1 MKITEFF
8 STDYIN
14 YGAYDNIR
22 KIASV
27 IDGMKISMRKCLYT
41 VLDNNINAPIK
52 VSQLMSKVSEKTNY
66 LHGEQSLYGVIVG
79 MAQNFIDSNN
89 IPYFRREG
97 AFGNRLIK
105 DAAASRYI
113 FTCKEKYL
121 DLIFR
126 DDDSEIIGNQLFE
139 GDYIEP
145 QVYVPIIPMLL
156 VNGSIGLTTG
166 FSQKILQ
173 RNPKEL
179 IKWILCKLD
188 NKKFTGDLLPWYNGF
203 KGTITKGQE
212 DKSFIV
218 KGHYIKLNN
227 HEIEIDEL
235 PIGYDLRSYLTVL
248 DKLVEDK
255 KIKDYEDLSESNNF
269 KIKVS
274 FYRNQGLDLNNCDII
289 SELKLFKSFT
299 ECYTSLYENNKVV
312 EYNSPFEILED
323 YYKVR
328 YEYYKKRKDNLITK
342 MDNNIRLTVSKY
354 IFIKAIIEGELNIKN
369 KNIKEIEEQLV
380 NIKNII
386 KNNDSYDYLLNMP
399 MHSITKEKYLKL
411 KEQLLELKEN
421 YKILLNTSIEQ
432 MWKNDLVELLKSLK
446 INKVLE

>member
-1 MKITEFF
+1 MDITEFF
-8 STDYIN
+8 STSYID
-14 YGAYDNIR
+14 YGAYDNVR
-22 KIASV
+22 KIASA

-41 VLDNNINAPIK
+41 VLDNNINTPIK

-89 IPYFRREG
+89 IPYFKREG

-105 DAAASRYI
+105 EAAASRYI

-121 DLIFR
+121 DLIFK
-126 DDDSEIIGNQLFE
+126 DVDTEIIGKQLFE

-156 VNGSIGLTTG
+156 INGSIGLTTG

-188 NKKFTGDLLPWYNGF
+188 NKKFTGELLPWYNGF
-203 KGTITKGQE
+203 KGSVEKGTE
-212 DKSFIV
+212 DKSFVI
-218 KGHYIKLNN
+218 KGHYNKLNG

-235 PIGYDLRSYLTVL
+235 PIGYDLRAYLDVL

-255 KIKDYEDLSESNNF
+255 KIKDYEDLSESNKF

-274 FYRNQGLDLNNCDII
+274 FYRNQGLDINSCDII
-289 SELKLFKSFT
+289 YELKLFKSFT

-312 EYNSPFEILED
+312 EYNSPIEILED

-328 YEYYKKRKDNLITK
+328 YEFYKKRKENLVKKLDNT
-342 MDNNIRLTVSKY
+342 IRLTVSKY
-354 IFIKAIIEGELNIKN
+354 VFIKSIIDGVLIIKN
-369 KNIKEIEEQLV
+369 KSIEDIEKDLGS
-380 NIKNII
+380 IKNII

-399 MHSITKEKYLKL
+399 MHSITKEKYIKL
-411 KEQLLELKEN
+411 KEQLLVLKDE
-421 YKILLNTSIEQ
+421 YKKLIETSIEQ
-432 MWKNDLVELLKSLK
+432 MWKNDLVELLQSLK
-446 INKVLE
+446 SNKVLE